1 MNPIDE
7 ERIRTRLIE
16 HKRELEKRVDR
27 IHRHAREPLEADS
40 SEQAAQLGNVEVVS
54 ALENEA
60 VNEIVQ
66 IDAALRRLE
75 AGHYGICVTCGEDI
89 SPKRLDA
96 WPASAECLDCAETS
110 NPRQGL

>member
-1 MNPIDE
+1 MEMSPTQQQQLRDKL
-7 ERIRTRLIE
+7 TD

-27 IHRHAREPLEADS
+27 IHQHAREPLDADS

-60 VNEIVQ
+60 VHEIAL

-75 AGHYGICVTCGEDI
+75 DGRYGICVTCGEDI
-89 SPKRLDA
+89 SPKRLEA
-96 WPASAECLDCAETS
+96 WPASAECVDCAETS
-110 NPRQGL
+110 RPR